1 MASPNKIKNVGYNYP
16 PFEMKGHELPGIK
29 QRSTNKMKAF
39 GTKDSDMPDKVST
52 TPGMPYAEGGVGSS
66 PAKGFWD
73 KVKRVGKG
81 LLTGGLSEV
90 ARAKKKK
97 EAAAAAAAEAGAAAG
112 AGTVAPH
119 GDEAH
124 TGGGGAAGAVATG
137 VGGGVGGEL
146 PARTGDP
153 IIDSAA
159 GHEIGEGVAKED
171 VVKKPWQGGTGEEDP
186 AVQAVRTM
194 SDMRAKEK
202 IERTGK
208 SPSGIPIY
216 EFNYI
221 GGSNRYSGVMAQDL
235 LEMNIDAVSLG
246 EDGYYRVN
254 YNNIDVD
261 MRII

>member
-1 MASPNKIKNVGYNYP
+1 
-16 PFEMKGHELPGIK
+16 
-29 QRSTNKMKAF
+29 
-39 GTKDSDMPDKVST
+39 
-52 TPGMPYAEGGVGSS
+52 MPYAEGGVGSS

-73 KVKRVGKG
+73 KLKRVGKG
-81 LLTGGLSEV
+81 VLTGGLSEV

-97 EAAAAAAAEAGAAAG
+97 EAAAAAATETAAAAG
-112 AGTVAPH
+112 GTVAPH

-146 PARTGDP
+146 STHDP
-153 IIDSAA
+153 LMGSPGAVGIP
-159 GHEIGEGVAKED
+159 KED
-171 VVKKPWQGGTGEEDP
+171 VVKQPRLGGTGEEDP
-186 AVQAVRTM
+186 SQQAVSMT
-194 SDMRAKEK
+194 SDIRAKEK

-221 GGSNRYSGVMAQDL
+221 GGSNRYSGAMAQDL

-246 EDGYYRVN
+246 DDGYYRVN

-261 MRII
+261 MRQIN

>member
-66 PAKGFWD
+66 PVKGIFGGIRKLFKGRKAAKQ
-73 KVKRVGKG
+73 
-81 LLTGGLSEV
+81 
-90 ARAKKKK
+90 AKAD
-97 EAAAAAAAEAGAAAG
+97 AAAAAAAETGAAAG

-124 TGGGGAAGAVATG
+124 TGGGGAAG

-146 PARTGDP
+146 STHDP
-153 IIDSAA
+153 LMGSPGAVGIP
-159 GHEIGEGVAKED
+159 KED
-171 VVKKPWQGGTGEEDP
+171 VVKQPRLGGTGEEDP
-186 AVQAVRTM
+186 SQQAVRTM
-194 SDMRAKEK
+194 SDIRAKEK

-221 GGSNRYSGVMAQDL
+221 GGSNRYSGAMAQDL

-246 EDGYYRVN
+246 DDGYYRVN

-261 MRII
+261 MRQIN